1 MTSPEEKAISPNMSG
16 VKHHFSVSVAVEV
29 GVNAAV
35 VLENIAFW
43 VRANRKA
50 GRHKHDGRHWTYGS
64 TRHFAELFD
73 YLSEKQVRGA
83 LDKLITCGYVETGNF
98 NRSAY
103 DRTRW
108 FTLTEKGERATQE
121 RQFEKPTKAKGAAGN
136 GRPIP
141 DKNKKSKTGYMTD
154 ATPGHYRRDPF
165 DF

>member
-1 MTSPEEKAISPNMSG
+1 MTSPEEKAIRPNASG

-43 VRANRKA
+43 VRANRRA
-50 GRHKHDGRHWTYGS
+50 GRHKHDGKHWTYGS
-64 TRHFAELFD
+64 TRHFSELFD
-73 YLSEKQVRGA
+73 YLSEKQVRSS
-83 LDKLITCGYVETGNF
+83 LDKLITCGYLKTGNF

-121 RQFEKPTKAKGAAGN
+121 RQSEKPTRAKGAAGN

-141 DKNKKSKTGYMTD
+141 DKNRNSKTGYMTD
-154 ATPGHYRRDPF
+154 ATPGDYRRDPF

>member
-50 GRHKHDGRHWTYGS
+50 GRHKHDGKHWTYGS

-121 RQFEKPTKAKGAAGN
+121 RQSEKPTRAKGAAGN
-136 GRPIP
+136 GRSIP

-154 ATPGHYRRDPF
+154 ATPGDYRRDPF

>member
-50 GRHKHDGRHWTYGS
+50 GRHKHDGKHWTYGS

-108 FTLTEKGERATQE
+108 FTLTEKGESATLE
-121 RQFEKPTKAKGAAGN
+121 RQSEKPTRAKGAAGN

-141 DKNKKSKTGYMTD
+141 DKNKKLKTGYMTD
-154 ATPGHYRRDPF
+154 TSAGDYRRDPF

>member
-50 GRHKHDGRHWTYGS
+50 GRHKHDGKHWTYGS

-121 RQFEKPTKAKGAAGN
+121 RQSEKPTKAKGAAGN

-154 ATPGHYRRDPF
+154 ATPGHDRRDPF

>member
-1 MTSPEEKAISPNMSG
+1 MSG

-50 GRHKHDGRHWTYGS
+50 GRHKHDGKHWTYGS

-121 RQFEKPTKAKGAAGN
+121 RQSEKPTKAKGGAGN

>member
-1 MTSPEEKAISPNMSG
+1 MTSPDEKSIKPSASG

-43 VRANRKA
+43 VRANRRA
-50 GRHKHDGRHWTYGS
+50 GRHHHDGKHWTYGS

-73 YLSEKQVRGA
+73 YLTEKQVRGA
-83 LDKLITCGYVETGNF
+83 MDKLITCGYVETGNF

-108 FTLTEKGERATQE
+108 FTLTEKGESATLE
-121 RQFEKPTKAKGAAGN
+121 RQSEKPTRAKGAAGN

-141 DKNKKSKTGYMTD
+141 DKNKKLKTGYMTD
-154 ATPGHYRRDPF
+154 TSAGDYRRDPF

>member
-1 MTSPEEKAISPNMSG
+1 MSG

-50 GRHKHDGRHWTYGS
+50 GRHKHDGKHWTYGS

-108 FTLTEKGERATQE
+108 FTLAEKGERATQE
-121 RQFEKPTKAKGAAGN
+121 RQSEKPTKAKGAAGN

>member
-1 MTSPEEKAISPNMSG
+1 MTSPAEKSIKPNMSG
-16 VKHHFSVSVAVEV
+16 VKHHFSVQVAVEV

-43 VRANRKA
+43 VRANRRA
-50 GRHKHDGRHWTYGS
+50 GRHHHDGKHWTYGS

-73 YLSEKQVRGA
+73 YLTEKQVRGA
-83 LDKLITCGYVETGNF
+83 IHKLITCGYVETGNF
-98 NRSAY
+98 NRSSY

-108 FTLTEKGERATQE
+108 FTLTEKGERATRE
-121 RQFEKPTKAKGAAGN
+121 RQSEMPPRSNGVAGN

-154 ATPGHYRRDPF
+154 AAAGDYRRDPF

>member
-16 VKHHFSVSVAVEV
+16 VKHHFGVSVAVEV

-50 GRHKHDGRHWTYGS
+50 GRHKHDGKHWTYGS

-121 RQFEKPTKAKGAAGN
+121 RQSEKPTKAKGAAGN

>member
-50 GRHKHDGRHWTYGS
+50 GRHKHDGKHWTYGS

-121 RQFEKPTKAKGAAGN
+121 RQSEKPIKAKGAAGN

>member
-50 GRHKHDGRHWTYGS
+50 GRHKHDGKHWTYGS

-121 RQFEKPTKAKGAAGN
+121 RQSEKPTKAKGAAGN

-141 DKNKKSKTGYMTD
+141 DKNKKSKTGYTTD

>member
-50 GRHKHDGRHWTYGS
+50 GRHKHDGKHWTYGS

-121 RQFEKPTKAKGAAGN
+121 RQSEKPTKAKGTAGN

>member
-50 GRHKHDGRHWTYGS
+50 GRHKHDGKHWTYGS

-121 RQFEKPTKAKGAAGN
+121 RQSEKPTKAKGAAGN
-136 GRPIP
+136 VRPIP

>member
-1 MTSPEEKAISPNMSG
+1 MSG

-50 GRHKHDGRHWTYGS
+50 GRHKHDGKHWTYGS

-121 RQFEKPTKAKGAAGN
+121 RQSEKPTKAKGAAGN

-141 DKNKKSKTGYMTD
+141 DKNKKSKTGYMTY

>member
-1 MTSPEEKAISPNMSG
+1 MSG

-50 GRHKHDGRHWTYGS
+50 GRHKHDDKHWTYGS

-121 RQFEKPTKAKGAAGN
+121 RQSEKPTKAKGAAGN

>member
-50 GRHKHDGRHWTYGS
+50 GRHKHDGKHWTYGS

-83 LDKLITCGYVETGNF
+83 LDKLITCGYVETGTF

-121 RQFEKPTKAKGAAGN
+121 RQSEKPTKAKGAAGN

>member
-1 MTSPEEKAISPNMSG
+1 MSG

-50 GRHKHDGRHWTYGS
+50 GRHKHDGKHWTYGS

-108 FTLTEKGERATQE
+108 FTET
-121 RQFEKPTKAKGAAGN
+121 AAGSLRIHSD
-136 GRPIP
+136 GGMRQTSLFQSICCP
-141 DKNKKSKTGYMTD
+141 
-154 ATPGHYRRDPF
+154 R
-165 DF
+165 

>member
-16 VKHHFSVSVAVEV
+16 VKHRFSVSVAVEV

-50 GRHKHDGRHWTYGS
+50 GRHKHDGKHWTYGS

-121 RQFEKPTKAKGAAGN
+121 RQSEKPTKAKGAAGN

>member
-50 GRHKHDGRHWTYGS
+50 GRHKHDGKHWTYGS

-121 RQFEKPTKAKGAAGN
+121 RQSETPPRSNGTADR

-154 ATPGHYRRDPF
+154 ATPGDYRRDPF

>member
-1 MTSPEEKAISPNMSG
+1 MTSPDEKSIKPSASG

-43 VRANRKA
+43 VRANRRA
-50 GRHKHDGRHWTYGS
+50 GRHHHDGKHWTYGS

-73 YLSEKQVRGA
+73 YLTEKQVRGA
-83 LDKLITCGYVETGNF
+83 MDKLITCGYVETGNF

-108 FTLTEKGERATQE
+108 FTLTEKGESATLE
-121 RQFEKPTKAKGAAGN
+121 RQSEKPTRAKGVAGN

-154 ATPGHYRRDPF
+154 TSAGDYRRDPF

>member
-1 MTSPEEKAISPNMSG
+1 MSG
-16 VKHHFSVSVAVEV
+16 VKHHFSVQVAVEV

-43 VRANRKA
+43 VRANRRT
-50 GRHKHDGRHWTYGS
+50 GRHKHDGKHWTYGS

-83 LDKLITCGYVETGNF
+83 LDKLITCGYLETGNF

-108 FTLTEKGERATQE
+108 STMTEKGERATRE
-121 RQFEKPTKAKGAAGN
+121 RQSETPPRSNGTADR

-154 ATPGHYRRDPF
+154 ATPGDYRRDPF

>member
-1 MTSPEEKAISPNMSG
+1 MTSPAEKSIKASTSG
-16 VKHHFSVSVAVEV
+16 VKHHFSVQVAVEV

-43 VRANRKA
+43 VRANRRA
-50 GRHKHDGRHWTYGS
+50 GRHLHDGKHWTYGS

-73 YLSEKQVRGA
+73 YLTEKQVRSA
-83 LDKLITCGYVETGNF
+83 LDKLITCGYVDTGNF

-108 FTLTEKGERATQE
+108 FTLTEKGECATRE
-121 RQFEKPTKAKGAAGN
+121 RQSETPTRSNGAADR

-141 DKNKKSKTGYMTD
+141 DKNKKSKTGYMAD
-154 ATPGHYRRDPF
+154 VSEGDYRRDPF

>member
-43 VRANRKA
+43 ARANRKA
-50 GRHKHDGRHWTYGS
+50 GRHKHDGKHWTYGS

-121 RQFEKPTKAKGAAGN
+121 RQSEKPTKAKGAAGN

>member
-50 GRHKHDGRHWTYGS
+50 GRHKHDGKHWTYGS

-121 RQFEKPTKAKGAAGN
+121 RQSEKPTKAKGAAGN

-154 ATPGHYRRDPF
+154 ATPGHYRRDPL

>member
-50 GRHKHDGRHWTYGS
+50 GRHKHDGKHWTYGS

-73 YLSEKQVRGA
+73 YLSEKQERGA

-121 RQFEKPTKAKGAAGN
+121 RQSEKPTKAKGAAGN

>member
-50 GRHKHDGRHWTYGS
+50 GRHKHDGKHWTYGS

-108 FTLTEKGERATQE
+108 FTLTEKGESATQE
-121 RQFEKPTKAKGAAGN
+121 RQSEKPTKAKGAAGN

>member
-1 MTSPEEKAISPNMSG
+1 MSG

-50 GRHKHDGRHWTYGS
+50 GRHKHDGKHWTYGS

-121 RQFEKPTKAKGAAGN
+121 RQSEKPTKAKGAAGN

-154 ATPGHYRRDPF
+154 ATPGHYHRDPF

>member
-1 MTSPEEKAISPNMSG
+1 MTSPAEKSIKPNMSG
-16 VKHHFSVSVAVEV
+16 VKHHFSVQVAVEV

-43 VRANRKA
+43 VRANRRT
-50 GRHKHDGRHWTYGS
+50 GRHKYDGKHWTYGS

-83 LDKLITCGYVETGNF
+83 LDKLITCGYLETGNF

-108 FTLTEKGERATQE
+108 FTMTEKGERATRE
-121 RQFEKPTKAKGAAGN
+121 RQSETPPRSNGTADR

-154 ATPGHYRRDPF
+154 ATPGDYRRDPF

>member
-50 GRHKHDGRHWTYGS
+50 GRHKHDGKHWTYGS

-121 RQFEKPTKAKGAAGN
+121 RQSEKPTKAKGAAGN

-141 DKNKKSKTGYMTD
+141 DINSLSK
-154 ATPGHYRRDPF
+154 
-165 DF
+165 

>member
-50 GRHKHDGRHWTYGS
+50 GRHKHDGKHWTYGS

-121 RQFEKPTKAKGAAGN
+121 RQSEKPTKAKGAAGN

-154 ATPGHYRRDPF
+154 ATPGHYRRDPC

>member
-1 MTSPEEKAISPNMSG
+1 MSG

-50 GRHKHDGRHWTYGS
+50 GRHKHDGKHWTYGS

-121 RQFEKPTKAKGAAGN
+121 RQSEKPTKAKGAAGN
-136 GRPIP
+136 RRPIP

>member
-50 GRHKHDGRHWTYGS
+50 GRHKHDGKHWTYGS

-108 FTLTEKGERATQE
+108 FTLTEKGERATLE
-121 RQFEKPTKAKGAAGN
+121 RQSEKPTKAKGAAGN

>member
-1 MTSPEEKAISPNMSG
+1 MSG

-50 GRHKHDGRHWTYGS
+50 GRHKHDGKHWTYGS

-121 RQFEKPTKAKGAAGN
+121 RQSEKPTKAKGAAGN

-154 ATPGHYRRDPF
+154 ATPGYYRRDPF

>member
-50 GRHKHDGRHWTYGS
+50 GRHKHDGKHWTYGS

-121 RQFEKPTKAKGAAGN
+121 RQSERPTKAKGAAGN

>member
-50 GRHKHDGRHWTYGS
+50 GRHKHDGKHWTYGS

-121 RQFEKPTKAKGAAGN
+121 RQSEKPTKAKGAAGK

-141 DKNKKSKTGYMTD
+141 DKNKKSQTGYMTD

>member
-50 GRHKHDGRHWTYGS
+50 GRHKHDGKHWTYGS

-121 RQFEKPTKAKGAAGN
+121 RQSEKPTKAKGATGN

>member
-50 GRHKHDGRHWTYGS
+50 GRHKHDGKHWTYGS

-121 RQFEKPTKAKGAAGN
+121 RQSEKPTKAEGAAGN

>member
-1 MTSPEEKAISPNMSG
+1 MTSPAEKSRKHNTSG
-16 VKHHFSVSVAVEV
+16 VKHYFSVTVAVEV

-43 VRANRKA
+43 VRANRRSE
-50 GRHKHDGRHWTYGS
+50 RHMHDGKYWTYGS

-83 LDKLITCGYVETGNF
+83 VDKLITCGYLETGNF

-108 FTLTEKGERATQE
+108 FTLTEKGELATQE
-121 RQFEKPTKAKGAAGN
+121 RLSEAPTRSNGAANN

-154 ATPGHYRRDPF
+154 SEAGDYRRDPF

>member
-121 RQFEKPTKAKGAAGN
+121 RQSEKPTKAKGAAGN